1 MTGLRGGHKR
11 VAQRSNHLIARHL
24 TASIA
29 LQRTQVQF
37 LEPKEV
43 GLQPPVT
50 PTQGI
55 DCHLLLDFK
64 GTCTYGNI
72 PTNKHTYTIKNI
84 FLKNS

>member
-1 MTGLRGGHKR
+1 MTCLSGGHKR
-11 VAQRSNHLIARHL
+11 VAWKSNHLIARHL

-43 GLQPPVT
+43 GSQPPVT

-55 DCHLLLDFK
+55 NCHFLLDFK

-72 PTNKHTYTIKNI
+72 PTNRYTYTIKNI
-84 FLKNS
+84 FLKDS